1 MRKFGKASCFEQGR
15 SKGAQRER
23 EREGEEEE
31 EEEKEEEGKR
41 SLYLFVHTGWQFASR
56 VPRSAYDTMRNQ

>member
-15 SKGAQRER
+15 SKGAQR

>member
-1 MRKFGKASCFEQGR
+1 MRKFGKASCFEEGR
-15 SKGAQRER
+15 SKR
-23 EREGEEEE
+23 EREG

-41 SLYLFVHTGWQFASR
+41 SLYLFVHMGWQFASR